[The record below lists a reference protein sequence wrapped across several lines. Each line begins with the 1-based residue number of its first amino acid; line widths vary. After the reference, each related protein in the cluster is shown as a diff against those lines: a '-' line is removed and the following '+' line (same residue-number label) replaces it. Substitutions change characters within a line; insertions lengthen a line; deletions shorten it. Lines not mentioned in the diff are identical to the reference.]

1 MFTLK
6 PVKIISVILLFAS
19 LLAACNTNVEI
30 ADNEPEPEPAATE
43 MPLTTAEEIPPAAL
57 PGGVSGALS
66 YPSEFIPPLRV
77 VAFRLE
83 NGQPNG
89 EFNFIMTSENQSTYQ
104 IDGLEP
110 GQYWVVAYTIP
121 AGEGIPQGL
130 AGGFSHAVP
139 CGLSVDC
146 GDHSLITVEVQ
157 AGQLTGGVDPVDW
170 YVPEGTFP
178 QDPSN

>member
-1 MFTLK
+1 MFISK
-6 PVKIISVILLFAS
+6 PVKVISIILLVAS
-19 LLAACNTNVEI
+19 LISGCGLNIEI
-30 ADNEPEPEPAATE
+30 SGNEPKPLPTAANKPDTE
-43 MPLTTAEEIPPAAL
+43 SEQAPPPAL
-57 PGGVSGALS
+57 PGGINGSLS

-89 EFNFIMTSENQSTYQ
+89 EFNFILTSENQSSYQ

-121 AGEGIPQGL
+121 AGEGIPPGL
-130 AGGFSHAVP
+130 AGGFTQAVP

-146 GDHSLITVEVQ
+146 SDHSLIAVDVL
-157 AGQLTGGVDPVDW
+157 AGQLTGGIDPTDW
-170 YVPEGTFP
+170 YAPDGTFP
-178 QDPSN
+178 PDPNN

>member
-1 MFTLK
+1 MFISK
-6 PVKIISVILLFAS
+6 PIKVIFAIFLFTS
-19 LLAACNTNVEI
+19 LVSACGKGIELS
-30 ADNEPEPEPAATE
+30 DNEPVPPPDVADL
-43 MPLTTAEEIPPAAL
+43 PLTESEEVPPPAL
-57 PGGVSGALS
+57 PGGISGSLS

-89 EFNFIMTSENQSTYQ
+89 EFNFILTSENPSAYQ

-121 AGEGIPQGL
+121 SGEGIPQGL
-130 AGGFSHAVP
+130 ASGYSQAVP

-146 GDHSLITVEVQ
+146 SDHSLIAVEVL
-157 AGQLTGGVDPVDW
+157 AGQLTGGIDPADW
-170 YVPEGTFP
+170 YAPEGSFP
-178 QDPSN
+178 PDPNN